1 MGGVSD
7 ERERKIAGGE
17 SKGRER
23 VAVVEKMRKRNF
35 VVFACVCEKNLVPL
49 HAFRVCACKR
59 NDSMRMRNAA
69 KAIQKRTKAVQRTQ
83 NITNMIDYIKGELT
97 FLTPTYAV
105 IEAAGV
111 GYQINIALTSYSALS
126 AYPQPLQKGK
136 GGLEQEETRGA
147 ICKLFVTEI
156 IREDTHD
163 LFGFFTTGER
173 ELFVMLM
180 TVSGI
185 GANTARMIMSAYT
198 AAEIRQIIATG
209 NARALSQVKGLGP
222 KTAQRVIVDLKDKVL
237 KIDLGSDVQ
246 GQLGDEAMAVDNE
259 VKQEA
264 VSALTMLGFAAAA
277 SGKVVDKILKEEPSA
292 SVEKVI
298 KLALKML

>member
-1 MGGVSD
+1 
-7 ERERKIAGGE
+7 
-17 SKGRER
+17 
-23 VAVVEKMRKRNF
+23 
-35 VVFACVCEKNLVPL
+35 
-49 HAFRVCACKR
+49 
-59 NDSMRMRNAA
+59 
-69 KAIQKRTKAVQRTQ
+69 
-83 NITNMIDYIKGELT
+83 MIEYIKGDLT
-97 FLTPTYAV
+97 VLSPTCAV

-111 GYQINIALTSYSALS
+111 GYAINIALPSYSALV
-126 AYPQPLQKGK
+126 GK
-136 GGLEQEETRGA
+136 EGQVT
-147 ICKLFVTEI
+147 KLFVTEI

-222 KTAQRVIVDLKDKVL
+222 KTAQRIIVDLKDKVL
-237 KIDLGSDVQ
+237 KIDLESQEQ
-246 GQLGDEAMAVDNE
+246 GTKSQDGLLLSVEVDNE

-277 SGKVVDKILKEEPSA
+277 SGKVVDKILKEDPSA

-298 KLALKML
+298 KMALKML